1 MIGARFPKSLEVIR
15 LNHYFFD
22 DSRPQTMVLEDEILM
37 DIVRD
42 NLNIKEVSVPEGAM
56 GRNREE
62 ITHKGFRKK

>member
-1 MIGARFPKSLEVIR
+1 
-15 LNHYFFD
+15 
-22 DSRPQTMVLEDEILM
+22 M